1 MIDKMLK
8 KYKLWSIIIAGVN
21 LQLSVLLIIALA
33 VFFSMFHYI
42 SGGFAIAAFLMVI
55 VLTVFSLLL
64 LFSSAE
70 LKEQTEEAE
79 KSRMQTARRIEA
91 IRKHIAG

>member
-33 VFFSMFHYI
+33 AFFSD
-42 SGGFAIAAFLMVI
+42 FAIAAFLMVI

-79 KSRMQTARRIEA
+79 KSRLQTARRIEA